1 MKTFY
6 ILLIIII
13 IIVLFI
19 AYFYTTTIKEYL
31 LFKKLNGAIGQEVH
45 FVKPNELP
53 DNQQKIIVKIL
64 DKKDFID
71 SLWSKGEVGLG
82 ESYSRGS
89 WSCNR
94 LYEFLKLLIKNQS
107 KLQSYRNKISY
118 NTQSSKEDKKS
129 ISHHYDVGN
138 DFYSTFLTDKFQTYS
153 CAIWSQSS
161 DKESLD
167 TAQQKKID
175 IIIRKLNLKPNAQVL
190 DIGCGWGII
199 ADYVSTKT
207 GSNVT
212 GITLSENQL
221 NFANAIPN
229 SNLKFLLKDYRHLPE
244 STKYDGIYSIGMLE
258 HVRGQNFDLFFNK
271 IHNILKPGGKF
282 VLHTIISGRE
292 KMDQKNALDCY
303 VTTHI
308 FPNGQIPHLNWIE
321 KAVRDNNMQMQHVE
335 YFGGQ
340 HYAETLKVWKQQ
352 MTSKSGKILELGYNE
367 SLLRSYEYYF
377 TICEAAFRIGDL
389 HVAHVI
395 IVNSPELR
403 LS

>member
-1 MKTFY
+1 MKTGY
-6 ILLIIII
+6 ILLILII
-13 IIVLFI
+13 IIVLVIVFI
-19 AYFYTTTIKEYL
+19 NSSTIKEYL
-31 LFKKLNGAIGQEVH
+31 VFKKLNGAIGQEVE
-45 FVKPNELP
+45 FVKSNESSG
-53 DNQQKIIVKIL
+53 NQEKITVLIL
-64 DKKDFID
+64 DHKDFVD

-94 LYEFLKLLIKNQS
+94 LYDFLKVLNKNQN
-107 KLQSYRNKISY
+107 KLQSYRNRMSY

-129 ISHHYDVGN
+129 ISQHYDVGN
-138 DFYSTFLTDKFQTYS
+138 DFYNTFLTDSFKTYS
-153 CAIWSQSS
+153 CAIWSQPFE
-161 DKESLD
+161 KESLD
-167 TAQQKKID
+167 AAQQRKID
-175 IIIRKLNLKPNAQVL
+175 IIIRKLNLKPDAQIL
-190 DIGCGWGII
+190 DIGCGWGKI
-199 ADYVSTKT
+199 ADYVSKKT
-207 GSNVT
+207 GANVT

-221 NFANAIPN
+221 DYAKTLSNE
-229 SNLKFLLKDYRHLPE
+229 NLKFLLKDYRNLPE
-244 STKYDGIYSIGMLE
+244 NVKYDGIYSIGMLE

-271 IHNILKPGGKF
+271 IHNILQPGGKF

-321 KAVRDNNMQMQHVE
+321 KAVRNNKMQMQHVE

-352 MTSKSGKILELGYNE
+352 MISKSDKILEMGYNKD
-367 SLLRSYEYYF
+367 LLRSYEYYF

-389 HVAHVI
+389 HVAHII
-395 IVNSPELR
+395 IVNSPELHI
-403 LS
+403 